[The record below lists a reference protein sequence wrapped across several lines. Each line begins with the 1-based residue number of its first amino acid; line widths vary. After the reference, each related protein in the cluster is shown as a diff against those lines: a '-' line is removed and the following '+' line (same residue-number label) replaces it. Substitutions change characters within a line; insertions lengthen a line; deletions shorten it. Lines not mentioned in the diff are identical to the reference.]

1 MLFIKLILLL
11 VTICS
16 NNKMLEVF
24 QKENTYVIGV
34 DEVGRGPMF
43 GRVYAAAV
51 ILPDDSFNH
60 ELMKDSKKF
69 TSSKKLKE
77 MADYIK
83 KNCIAYSIMY
93 QDEKSIDKHNILNA
107 TYKAMHQA
115 IKEVMTTITTTTTTT
130 TMNYLIIVDGNNFK
144 PLTFYDSE
152 TESMKEVD
160 TICVVNGDNTY
171 SAIAAASILAKV
183 ERDTYIQELC
193 LEYPK
198 LNEYY
203 GLSKNKGYGTKQH
216 MDAIKHYGITQ
227 WHRRTFGLCKTAP
240 IIDIC

>member
-1 MLFIKLILLL
+1 
-11 VTICS
+11 
-16 NNKMLEVF
+16 MLEVF
-24 QKENTYVIGV
+24 YKEDTYIIGV
-34 DEVGRGPMF
+34 DEVGRGPLF

-51 ILPDDSFNH
+51 ILPQFGFKH

-69 TSSKKLKE
+69 TSSKKIKE
-77 MADYIK
+77 IADYIK
-83 KNCIAYSIMY
+83 ENCIAYSIMY
-93 QDEKSIDKHNILNA
+93 KDEKSIDKHNILNA
-107 TYKAMHQA
+107 TYDAMHLA
-115 IKEVMTTITTTTTTT
+115 IKDTIKTVNTTNTTNTV
-130 TMNYLIIVDGNNFK
+130 NNKYLIIVDGNNFK
-144 PLTFYDSE
+144 PLTYYDSNSE
-152 TESMKEVD
+152 NMKEVD
-160 TICVVNGDNTY
+160 TICVINGDNTY

-183 ERDTYIQELC
+183 ERDNYIQELC

-227 WHRRTFGLCKTAP
+227 WHRRTVGLCKTAP

>member
-1 MLFIKLILLL
+1 
-11 VTICS
+11 
-16 NNKMLEVF
+16 MLEVF

-77 MADYIK
+77 TAEYIK

-115 IKEVMTTITTTTTTT
+115 IKEVMTTITTTT

>member
-1 MLFIKLILLL
+1 
-11 VTICS
+11 
-16 NNKMLEVF
+16 MLEVF

-51 ILPDDSFNH
+51 ILPDDTFNH

-77 MADYIK
+77 TADYIK

-93 QDEKSIDKHNILNA
+93 QDEKSIDKYNILNA

-115 IKEVMTTITTTTTTT
+115 IKEVMKTTT

>member
-1 MLFIKLILLL
+1 MILLL

-51 ILPDDSFNH
+51 ILPDDSLFPDASFNH

-77 MADYIK
+77 TADYIK

-115 IKEVMTTITTTTTTT
+115 IKEVMTTTTTMT

-240 IIDIC
+240 IVDIC

>member
-1 MLFIKLILLL
+1 MILLL

-77 MADYIK
+77 TAEYIK

-115 IKEVMTTITTTTTTT
+115 IKEVMTTITTTT

>member
-1 MLFIKLILLL
+1 MILLL

-77 MADYIK
+77 TADYIK

-115 IKEVMTTITTTTTTT
+115 IKEVMTTMT

-152 TESMKEVD
+152 SESMKEVD

>member
-1 MLFIKLILLL
+1 MILLL
-11 VTICS
+11 VTNCS

-51 ILPDDSFNH
+51 ILPDDTFNH

-77 MADYIK
+77 TADYIK

-93 QDEKSIDKHNILNA
+93 QDEKSIDKYNILNA

-115 IKEVMTTITTTTTTT
+115 IKEVMKTTT